1 MAQDGGA
8 LFDSGLLGSSFHWW
22 IGQIADDSV
31 WRENIICAP
40 HASDAENVG
49 WGRRYKVRIL
59 GLHDQGETEIPSKD
73 LPWANVMMP
82 VTSGG
87 SLNNSGQ
94 TPALRQGNMVF
105 GFFMDGT
112 AMTVPVIMGVLS
124 NNAQNEPALTVGDNR
139 VTNKQQG
146 SLAVS
151 GYADGQVPKDPK
163 TGEKPT
169 PPDGDLKSEHPN
181 STPAAQQVPANV
193 KLNKFGLRPDQPLS
207 AIPGG
212 LEAAQAAREKARAQ
226 GKSVEEVENAAMA
239 AVANIV
245 GNQEAQ
251 VTAPTA
257 PFKTGAQRESPDV
270 QNITA
275 GDVKEQD
282 LAEEKTVMPIPDDPV
297 GSALKAIQTII
308 DNITQ
313 KMDKYLNAL
322 QSYVDTVSSTM
333 GGGDTALEDM
343 ICKGAMQ
350 AAKYMKVLFD
360 KIMEFVLKQLNAVM
374 TKVVA
379 SMPSSFRNQMGDLK
393 EKLNEMILGMYNQ
406 MIAGLGDQM
415 CATLLDT
422 LQPTK
427 RKEEAEA
434 FAAQQGSGGGGGQ
447 SGIDPDTGEAI
458 GIGDP
463 RNNGKFRTAPKV
475 PMCFAESVASTLISK
490 NKKQIED
497 ANNNVVRSLNKYLEG
512 VQSEM
517 DSVASTLSAGREV
530 MENGLGDLFGDFGA
544 NADIISGNM
553 DGAIESIPDIA
564 GGLGA
569 ALDFANV
576 VANVFAGELEP
587 KKAINDYYQLATG
600 GSGAAASELPSVESV
615 GNSVAKGSTDRN
627 DLMTTPTP
635 PPDYA
640 SPRKDEP
647 DVELDLGSTDEN
659 TYTPM
664 TQEERDAALEIA

>member
-31 WRENIICAP
+31 WRENIIAAP
-40 HASDAENVG
+40 HASDAENIG

-59 GLHDQGETEIPSKD
+59 GLHDQGETEIESKD

-139 VTNKQQG
+139 VTNKQGG

-169 PPDGDLKSEHPN
+169 PPDGDIKSEHPN
-181 STPAAQQVPANV
+181 SSAAAQQAPAGV
-193 KLNKFGLRPDQPLS
+193 KLNKYGLRPDVPLTQV
-207 AIPGG
+207 PGG
-212 LEAAQAAREKARAQ
+212 LEAAQAAREKARSQ
-226 GKSVEEVENAAMA
+226 NKSVQEVENAAMA
-239 AVANIV
+239 AVQNLLSAR
-245 GNQEAQ
+245 EAQ
-251 VTAPTA
+251 QTAPTA
-257 PFKTGAQRESPDV
+257 AFKAGAQRESPDV

-308 DNITQ
+308 DNISQ

-350 AAKYMKVLFD
+350 AAKYMKVIFD

-406 MIAGLGDQM
+406 MIGGLGDQM

-434 FAAQQGSGGGGGQ
+434 FAKQQGSGGGG
-447 SGIDPDTGEAI
+447 IDPNTGNAT

-463 RNNGKFRTAPKV
+463 VRNDGKFRTAPKV
-475 PMCFAESVASTLISK
+475 PMCYAESVASTLISK

-497 ANNNVVRSLNKYLEG
+497 ANNNVVRSLNTYLEG
-512 VQSEM
+512 VQGEM

-544 NADIISGNM
+544 NADIISGDM
-553 DGAIESIPDIA
+553 DGAVKSIPDIT

-587 KKAINDYYQLATG
+587 KKAINDFYQLATG

-615 GNSVAKGSTDRN
+615 GNSVAKSATDRN

-640 SPRKDEP
+640 TPRKDEP

>member
-31 WRENIICAP
+31 WRENIIAAP
-40 HASDAENVG
+40 HASAGENIG

-59 GLHDQGETEIPSKD
+59 GLHDQGEEVIPSKD

-87 SLNNSGQ
+87 SLSNSGQ

-139 VTNKQQG
+139 VTNKQAG

-151 GYADGQVPKDPK
+151 GYAEGQVSKDIS
-163 TGEKPT
+163 TGEKPS

-181 STPAAQQVPANV
+181 SSPAAQQVPANV

-207 AIPGG
+207 SVPGG
-212 LEAAQAAREKARAQ
+212 LEAAQAAREKARSQ
-226 GKSVEEVENAAMA
+226 GKSVQEVENAAMA
-239 AVANIV
+239 AVANV
-245 GNQEAQ
+245 VRNREAQ
-251 VTAPTA
+251 ATAPTA

-297 GSALKAIQTII
+297 QSAMKAIQTII
-308 DNITQ
+308 ENITQ
-313 KMDKYLNAL
+313 KMDKYLNAI
-322 QSYVDTVSSTM
+322 QSYVDTVSNTT
-333 GGGDTALEDM
+333 GNLEDM

-350 AAKYMKVLFD
+350 AAKYMKVLMD
-360 KIMEFVLKQLNAVM
+360 KIMEFVLKQLNSVM

-415 CATLLDT
+415 CSALMDALR
-422 LQPTK
+422 P
-427 RKEEAEA
+427 AEREQQA
-434 FAAQQGSGGGGGQ
+434 RDIAASQGSGGGGGQ

-458 GIGDP
+458 GIGNAMD
-463 RNNGKFRTAPKV
+463 NNGKFKTAPKV
-475 PMCFAESVASTLISK
+475 PMCYAESIASTVISK
-490 NKKQIED
+490 NKAQIET
-497 ANNNVVRSLNKYLEG
+497 ANNNVVRSLNMYLDG

-517 DSVASTLSAGREV
+517 DSVASTLSAGKEL
-530 MENGLGDLFGDFGA
+530 MSAGLGDSFGDFGA
-544 NADIISGNM
+544 SADVITGGM
-553 DGAIESIPDIA
+553 GGAVDMIPDIA

-569 ALDFANV
+569 ALDFANI
-576 VANVFAGELEP
+576 VANVFAGDLEP

-600 GSGAAASELPSVESV
+600 GSGAAAGELPSLESV
-615 GNSVAKGSTDRN
+615 GNSVAESAAARADRI
-627 DLMTTPTP
+627 TTPETP
-635 PPDYA
+635 PEYA
-640 SPRKDEP
+640 TPRKDEP
-647 DVELDLGSTDEN
+647 DVDLDPGYDDA
-659 TYTPM
+659 TYNPDDYL
-664 TQEERDAALEIA
+664 QIA